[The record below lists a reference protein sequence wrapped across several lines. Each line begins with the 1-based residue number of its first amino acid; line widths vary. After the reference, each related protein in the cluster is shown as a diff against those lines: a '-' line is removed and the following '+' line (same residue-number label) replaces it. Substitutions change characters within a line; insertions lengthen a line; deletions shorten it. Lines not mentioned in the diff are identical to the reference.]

1 MEISLTDKA
10 LKQLQAIAK
19 GSKQDAQKILKKI
32 EAYAE
37 NPCGSH
43 NVKTLK
49 GNLGDRLRLKVGD
62 YRVIFKHEGNILTV
76 SIIKHRKDVYND

>member
-1 MEISLTDKA
+1 MEINLTDKA
-10 LKQLQAIAK
+10 LKQLQSIAK
-19 GSKQDAQKILKKI
+19 GRKQDAQKILKKI
-32 EAYAE
+32 ESHAE

-49 GNLGDRLRLKVGD
+49 GNLGDRLRLRVGD

>member
-1 MEISLTDKA
+1 MEVILTDKA

-19 GSKQDAQKILKKI
+19 GSKLEAQKILNKI

-37 NPCGSH
+37 NPHGNH
-43 NVKTLK
+43 NIKTLK
-49 GNLGDRLRLKVGD
+49 GNFGDRLRLRVGD
-62 YRVIFKHEGNILTV
+62 YRIIFKHEGGTLTV